1 MRTYQNVNREY
12 IDPVQLDVLSKT
24 YDTLEQGHQQAIK
37 AESDLKNTI
46 AKMPF
51 NEKDNDFRDK
61 LVNEIQTTINNNTI
75 YGNSYGALDDLVR
88 TQGDIMSR
96 NDVIGRIKSNEA
108 KMLYDANVDKMDLP
122 QGMKQMYKDA
132 NPYHYEDG
140 EIDPTTGK
148 VKLGTIWKPTTT
160 PTKQINFYEV
170 MAKVRQQLQAKS
182 GGGTSYMFLDE
193 NDRPTPDINKSVD
206 KRPYQLINGTW
217 QVLSPE
223 RIRSAIN
230 NYINSNQEVQDSLKQ
245 DWDYAIYKYDK
256 HEDVEGITDK
266 NGKLYTYK
274 QYVDTIINRFAN
286 DTQVNNSTRN
296 VTFGDASTQFAR
308 ALAASKAKGKGRSS
322 GGGDG
327 IDESI
332 SYNPKDVGS
341 SGIGFIKIEGNNYK
355 NLNDTKSKSNAIG
368 LTIARKYMGKAFGK
382 SDSIT
387 DIMNILGTDRPGTAA
402 NMFIQTYGKNMN
414 VDEKRQ
420 LINSF
425 IGYWQSNNQMSKL
438 FKDASSD
445 DKEALLFNAN
455 ISNGEYSN
463 DNKYGKVIL
472 NDINNLIKQNPNGIS
487 YTIDEECFK
496 NMNINDINQLI
507 NTGNVTKSVDK
518 DNNIVL
524 HFKPEAFNQL
534 PKFQNDINIARD
546 NSSGSLKGFFTSLFG
561 GVGKGNYK
569 INGNIEFYS
578 KPFNGS
584 VNLCHQ
590 MGRMYKSGL
599 DKAQSVQ
606 SKYDVNSNSNFIEIN
621 PIDANSITEMD
632 LRNKLNNGYID
643 EKEFKSS
650 LEYATDAIDRQ
661 FATHNFAL
669 DNIYDFSNSNVG
681 NAKVENKQTLSN
693 LINYM
698 YNEHPNNINRQV
710 YPNAKYIDSSGNE
723 VKGYVLSFNIPDD
736 AIKYNSD
743 FGKLVTDKDRT
754 VKLLVTSNS
763 IKEPT
768 SYNYDTEPG
777 FIASNKIN
785 IANATN
791 TNIEV
796 LGYDNNLGNTN
807 IRNNGNGD
815 YSSSQ
820 FGRIVHFNENTAKSL
835 IANNL
840 AIQQLK
846 YEIGSGT
853 LYQQLASKGY
863 NDTQINDAIKVII
876 ANYSKPLAATFGIS
890 QQSAFDNVYNY
901 IVEQ

>member
-1 MRTYQNVNREY
+1 MKNYQNVNREY
-12 IDPVQLDVLSKT
+12 VDPVQLDVLSKT
-24 YDTLEQGHQQAIK
+24 YDTLEQGHQQTIK
-37 AESDLKNTI
+37 AESELRSAI
-46 AKMPF
+46 AQMPF
-51 NEKDNDFRDK
+51 NEKDSWFRDK

-108 KMLYDANVDKMDLP
+108 KMQYDANVDKMDLP

-132 NPYHYEDG
+132 NPYEYKDG
-140 EIDPTTGK
+140 EIDPNTGR

-170 MAKVRQQLQAKS
+170 MSKVRQQLQAKT
-182 GGGTSYMFLDE
+182 GGGTSIMFLDE
-193 NDRPTPDINKSVD
+193 NDMPTPDINKSVD

-245 DWDYAIYKYDK
+245 DWNYAIYKYDK
-256 HEDVEGITDK
+256 NEDVDGITDK
-266 NGKLYTYK
+266 NGKLYTYN
-274 QYVDTIINRFAN
+274 QYVDNIINRFAN

-296 VTFGDASTQFAR
+296 ITFGDASTQYAR
-308 ALAASKAKGKGRSS
+308 QLAINKAKGKHSS
-322 GGGDG
+322 NSGSGYD
-327 IDESI
+327 DKNI
-332 SYNPKDVGS
+332 SYNSKDVGS
-341 SGIGFIKIEGNNYK
+341 NSIGFVKIEGNNYK
-355 NLNDTKSKSNAIG
+355 NLNDTKSKSNAVG
-368 LTIARKYMGKAFGK
+368 LTLARKYMGKDFGK

-387 DIMNILGTDRPGTAA
+387 DIMNILGVDSPGIAA
-402 NMFIQTYGKNMN
+402 NTFIQKYGKNMGT
-414 VDEKRQ
+414 DEKRQ

-425 IGYWQSNNQMSKL
+425 IGYWQSNNQISKL
-438 FKDASSD
+438 FKDASVE

-455 ISNGEYSN
+455 ISNGEYTN
-463 DNKYGKVIL
+463 DNKYGKEIL
-472 NDINNLIKQNPNGIS
+472 GCINNLIKRNPNGID
-487 YTIDEECFK
+487 YVIDKECFT
-496 NMNINDINQLI
+496 NMNDNDINILL
-507 NTGNVTKSVDK
+507 NTGKVSKSIDK
-518 DNNIVL
+518 DNNIIL
-524 HFKPEAFNQL
+524 HFNPEAYSQL
-534 PKFQNDINIARD
+534 PKFQNDIDVARD
-546 NSSGSLKGFFTSLFG
+546 MSNGSLKGWFINKLG

-569 INGNIEFYS
+569 INGNIYNRYGTEMKVNILNNLAKAY
-578 KPFNGS
+578 KNG
-584 VNLCHQ
+584 LE
-590 MGRMYKSGL
+590 
-599 DKAQSVQ
+599 KAKSVQ
-606 SKYDVNSNSNFIEIN
+606 SKFDVSSNSNFIEIN

-650 LEYATDAIDRQ
+650 LEYATKYVDNQ

-669 DNIYDFSNSNVG
+669 DNIYDFSNSSLGDV
-681 NAKVENKQTLSN
+681 KVENKQTLSN

-698 YNEHPNNINRQV
+698 YNNHSNNITRQV

-754 VKLLVTSNS
+754 IKLLVTSNG

-768 SYNYDTEPG
+768 SYDYNREPS
-777 FIASNKIN
+777 FIADNKIN

-796 LGYDNNLGNTN
+796 LGYSPNLGNTN

-820 FGRIVHFNENTAKSL
+820 FGKIVHFNKDVARGL
-835 IANNL
+835 IMNNL

-846 YEIGSGT
+846 YEISSGT

-863 NDTQINDAIKVII
+863 NDNEIDNTIKAIIE
-876 ANYSKPLAATFGIS
+876 NYSRPLAVTFGIS

-901 IVEQ
+901 IVE